1 MRRWPEDRLAFGG
14 DYNPEQWPRET
25 WAEDVQLMGRAGVSF
40 VTLGVFSW
48 SWLEPAKGEYE
59 FGWLDEVMDLMAGA
73 AIAVDLATATA
84 TPPPWFSHA
93 YPQTL
98 PVDRDGHTLWPGSRQ
113 AWCPTSA
120 PYREHA
126 LALTTQLAT
135 RYHDH
140 PALAMWHVSNEYA
153 CHNLPCYC
161 DTCAG
166 AFRVWLRDRY
176 KYLDALNEA
185 WGTAFWSQRY
195 TDWEQVLPPRRTTT
209 FANPTHQLD
218 YTRFQSDTLLGFF
231 LAEKEVLTRLS
242 PAVPV
247 TTNFMPMPS
256 FRHLDYHRWAPHQD
270 VVSADHYVVDS
281 LIHPR
286 AELAF
291 SSDVTRGLAGGGPW
305 MLMEHSTSAVNWQP
319 VNRAKAPGQ
328 TIRDSLAHVARGADT
343 IGFFQWRQSRAGS
356 EKFHSALVPHAG
368 PDSAR
373 FREVCRLG
381 EIAQRL
387 GEVRGSRVE
396 ARVALLWDYEAVWA
410 LGGPA
415 MPSGRLDGS
424 LVAETLHRLLRG
436 RGVTVD
442 VVHPSAALDAY
453 AVVIVPTLYL
463 VTDENAARVADAS
476 DAGAQVLVTFFSG
489 IADEHD
495 HVRLGGYPGAF
506 RDLLGVRVEELFP
519 LASDESATLENGG
532 VATLWSEDLTA
543 TATVLDRYASGPLA
557 GRPAV
562 TRRDVG
568 DGGAWYLSTLPDD
581 ESLDA
586 LLGDLLDAADVSPVI
601 TGLPAGVEA
610 VRRRSAGRS
619 WLFLANDTG
628 DGHDLAVAGYDLVA
642 ERHVEGVHL
651 EPGEVAVVRER

>member
-1 MRRWPEDRLAFGG
+1 M
-14 DYNPEQWPRET
+14 
-25 WAEDVQLMGRAGVSF
+25 
-40 VTLGVFSW
+40 
-48 SWLEPAKGEYE
+48 
-59 FGWLDEVMDLMAGA
+59 
-73 AIAVDLATATA
+73 
-84 TPPPWFSHA
+84 
-93 YPQTL
+93 
-98 PVDRDGHTLWPGSRQ
+98 
-113 AWCPTSA
+113 
-120 PYREHA
+120 
-126 LALTTQLAT
+126 
-135 RYHDH
+135 
-140 PALAMWHVSNEYA
+140 
-153 CHNLPCYC
+153 
-161 DTCAG
+161 
-166 AFRVWLRDRY
+166 
-176 KYLDALNEA
+176 
-185 WGTAFWSQRY
+185 
-195 TDWEQVLPPRRTTT
+195 LPPRRTTT

-281 LIHPR
+281 LLHPR

-291 SSDVTRGLAGGGPW
+291 SADVTRGLAGGGPW

-442 VVHPSAALDAY
+442 VVHPSAALEAY

-463 VTDENAARVADAS
+463 VTDENAARVADAA

-586 LLGDLLDAADVSPVI
+586 LLGDLLDAADVSPVV

-610 VRRRSAGRS
+610 VRRRSAGQS

-642 ERHVEGVHL
+642 ERDVDGVHL

>member
-25 WAEDVQLMGRAGVSF
+25 WAEDVELMGRAGVSF

-73 AIAVDLATATA
+73 DIAVDLATATA

-135 RYHDH
+135 RSHDH

-176 KYLDALNEA
+176 EYLDALNEA

-195 TDWEQVLPPRRTTT
+195 TGWEQVLPPRRTTT

-247 TTNFMPMPS
+247 TTNVMPTPS

-424 LVAETLHRLLRG
+424 LVAETLHRLLRA

-586 LLGDLLDAADVSPVI
+586 LLGDLLDAADVSPVV

-610 VRRRSAGRS
+610 VRRWSVGQS

-642 ERHVEGVHL
+642 ERDVEGVHL

>member
-1 MRRWPEDRLAFGG
+1 MRRWHEDRLAFGG

-25 WAEDVQLMGRAGVSF
+25 WAEDVELMGRAGVSF

-73 AIAVDLATATA
+73 DIAVDLATATA

-247 TTNFMPMPS
+247 TTNVMPTPS

-286 AELAF
+286 AEMAF

-424 LVAETLHRLLRG
+424 LVAETLHRLLRA

-489 IADEHD
+489 TADEHD

-586 LLGDLLDAADVSPVI
+586 LLGDLLDAADVSPVV

-610 VRRRSAGRS
+610 VRRRSVGQS